1 MKEST
6 GKVSLFQRS
15 PSVEQDNRWKNG
27 SWLQAKRFLLFFL
40 SCCCYGS
47 RISSYTPAVCEEPIY
62 KHSINPVVC
71 APAERET
78 LRVELINRGII

>member
-27 SWLQAKRFLLFFL
+27 SWLQAKRFLLFFVL
-40 SCCCYGS
+40 LL
-47 RISSYTPAVCEEPIY
+47 
-62 KHSINPVVC
+62 
-71 APAERET
+71 
-78 LRVELINRGII
+78 LRLPHILLYPRCVRGAHL